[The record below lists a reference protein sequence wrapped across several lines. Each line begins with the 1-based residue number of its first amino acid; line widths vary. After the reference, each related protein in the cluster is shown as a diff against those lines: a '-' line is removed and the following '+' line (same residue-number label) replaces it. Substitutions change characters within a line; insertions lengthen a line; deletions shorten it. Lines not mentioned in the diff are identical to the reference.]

1 MLKAKVPLSAQQT
14 NKTESQHAH
23 RLNFNRL
30 LTRPHRPFCRWNSS
44 MPGRTEP
51 TTPKHTPSTRPSLST
66 GLNLTF
72 QYQLSHLLKQRNLRR
87 PMLHC
92 GSLTL
97 SCEPSSAAVSRSR
110 GVVVTVVSVSWPS
123 FWSATPGS
131 LPSPLKLCR
140 EAKARTASQSEHQ
153 NIWKQYSPS
162 EIFTVL
168 LTDIILLLICLKKP
182 QQQRS

>member
-72 QYQLSHLLKQRNLRR
+72 QYQLPHLLKQRNLRR

-97 SCEPSSAAVSRSR
+97 SCEPSSAAVPRSR
-110 GVVVTVVSVSWPS
+110 GGDGGVSIVAEFLECHPWQ
-123 FWSATPGS
+123 SAVAT
-131 LPSPLKLCR
+131 KT
-140 EAKARTASQSEHQ
+140 K
-153 NIWKQYSPS
+153 
-162 EIFTVL
+162 
-168 LTDIILLLICLKKP
+168 
-182 QQQRS
+182 QRSKRPNSVTIRTSKHLETIQPLGNFYSTTH